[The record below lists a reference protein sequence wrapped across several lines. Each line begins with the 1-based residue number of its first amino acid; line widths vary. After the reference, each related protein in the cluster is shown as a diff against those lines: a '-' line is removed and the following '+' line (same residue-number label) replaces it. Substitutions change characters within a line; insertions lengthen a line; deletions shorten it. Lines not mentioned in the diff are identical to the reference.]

1 MQSRTVIQRYHSYVS
16 KENGGVFF
24 LKLDMF
30 CGQIISLQGWNMLY
44 ADEHVE
50 D

>member
-1 MQSRTVIQRYHSYVS
+1 M
-16 KENGGVFF
+16 F
-24 LKLDMF
+24 LKKMVVHVFLKRDMF
-30 CGQIISLQGWNMLY
+30 CGQMISLQGWNMLY